1 MVKPM
6 EVPLSPDIQAKLAR
20 IAAER
25 GRDTQTLAQEAIE
38 RFVDYDEWFTRQV
51 QEGIDQLDD
60 GHFVTHAEVGA
71 RIDKMFRS

>member
-1 MVKPM
+1 MVMPM
-6 EVPLSPDIQAKLAR
+6 EVPLSPDTHAKLAR

-25 GRDTQTLAQEAIE
+25 GRDTQALAQEAIE

-51 QEGIDQLDD
+51 QEGIDQLDA
-60 GHFVTHAEVGA
+60 GQFLTHEEVGA